1 MTNLKQWNDGRRG
14 QDGWGRYTRRRK
26 WYRDAELVEIS
37 PNANLD
43 GSTDTLV
50 PSTVGSAPSKG
61 PEYSHSSKDSDSSS
75 SQARRRGFFKRS
87 KSSHSSGDLS
97 GSPTLRDD
105 EQDTQQLPSH
115 QERDGFWGVGDDAR
129 MGLE

>member
-1 MTNLKQWNDGRRG
+1 MTDLYKWNDGRRG

-26 WYRDAELVEIS
+26 WYRDAELIEVS
-37 PNANLD
+37 PSRDLD

-50 PSTVGSAPSKG
+50 PSTAGSVPSKG
-61 PEYSHSSKDSDSSS
+61 SEPSHSSKDSDSSS
-75 SQARRRGFFKRS
+75 SQARRRGFLRRRRS
-87 KSSHSSGDLS
+87 SQSSGDFS
-97 GSPTLRDD
+97 GSTTLRDNEND
-105 EQDTQQLPSH
+105 FQQLPSH